1 MWAKSPSRSSASPVG
16 ELKLLTRFTGPGVAL
31 LAATL
36 LSAQTGPVR
45 LPSEAVPAVV
55 AGSLDLRGK
64 NVNPFEMAG
73 GKPLVL
79 IFVRTDCP
87 VSNRYAPTIQALT
100 RKYAG
105 RVLVALVYPDKTET
119 PADIEKHLREYG
131 YENTAIRDTQ
141 HDLVKVSKVEITPE
155 AAVFNGKGQLIYH
168 GRIDNWYKDFG
179 HARSAPTTHE
189 LDEAIQA
196 ALNSTGPVP
205 ASVGGVGC
213 YISDLQ

>member
-1 MWAKSPSRSSASPVG
+1 M
-16 ELKLLTRFTGPGVAL
+16 
-31 LAATL
+31 
-36 LSAQTGPVR
+36 
-45 LPSEAVPAVV
+45 PAVI
-55 AGSLDLRGK
+55 AGLLDLNGK
-64 NVNPFEMAG
+64 QANPFEMAA

-79 IFVRTDCP
+79 IFLRTDCP
-87 VSNRYAPTIQALT
+87 VSNRYAPTIEALT
-100 RKYAG
+100 RKYTG
-105 RVLVALVYPDKTET
+105 RAFVALVYPDKTET
-119 PADIEKHLREYG
+119 PADIEKHLHDYS
-131 YENTAIRDTQ
+131 YKNTALRDTQ

-196 ALNSTGPVP
+196 ALNSANPVP